1 MISLITFFIMIK
13 WEIFIRT
20 SELFQ
25 MKSWRIFNF
34 SLFRQPHEIMSKGGD
49 RDLDLFTYHLELPC
63 RNTICSVLKIEQIV
77 QWHICLMWCNVASFK
92 ISAKNKNIDLY
103 FCLAGKECD
112 TSPQI
117 AFFPDSTKL
126 MLLSARVPKNWVSG
140 TRKYCRTEMRF
151 IKAKSKFKF
160 LKKSLVTYKPIFLA
174 NFWVC
179 HAICYTI
186 PYG

>member
-63 RNTICSVLKIEQIV
+63 RNTICSVLKMEQIV
-77 QWHICLMWCNVASFK
+77 QWHICLLWCNVASFK

-103 FCLAGKECD
+103 FCLAGKENCIFSRFHH
-112 TSPQI
+112 T
-117 AFFPDSTKL
+117 L
-126 MLLSARVPKNWVSG
+126 MLLSDERLGYLKTGFHVPESTV
-140 TRKYCRTEMRF
+140 
-151 IKAKSKFKF
+151 
-160 LKKSLVTYKPIFLA
+160 LQ
-174 NFWVC
+174 
-179 HAICYTI
+179 
-186 PYG
+186 